1 MNQTDIQRTGLIVVV
16 SSPSGGG
23 KSSLC
28 QRLLKW
34 SANIVRSV
42 SYTTRLPR
50 AGEKHGR
57 DYRFVSVEEFE
68 LRIAAG
74 DFLEYAKYNGH
85 YYGTPRRFVEEQL
98 AAGRDVMLAIEVQGA
113 AQVMQRVRGGSF
125 AYPDAL
131 VTIFLV
137 PPTLELL
144 KRRLRKRG
152 TDSDEAIS
160 KRLAVAA
167 QEMAH
172 WREYDYAIVTGLI
185 DEDVAY
191 AKAILIAEKCKTA
204 RAPKDGK
211 PWQRN
216 ELSF

>member
-1 MNQTDIQRTGLIVVV
+1 MIVV

-28 QRLLKW
+28 QRLLGW

-42 SYTTRLPR
+42 SCTTRPPR
-50 AGEKHGR
+50 DGEQHGR
-57 DYRFVSVEEFE
+57 EYFFVTVEEFKR
-68 LRIAAG
+68 RIAAG
-74 DFLEYAKYNGH
+74 DFLEHAKYNGH
-85 YYGTPRRFVEEQL
+85 YYGTPRRFVEERL
-98 AAGRDVMLAIEVQGA
+98 AAGQDVLLAIEVQGA
-113 AQVMQRVRGGSF
+113 AQVIQRARGSSRKLSGQGF

-144 KRRLRKRG
+144 EQRLRKRG
-152 TDSDEAIS
+152 TDSDEAIR
-160 KRLAVAA
+160 KRLAMAT

-172 WREYDYAIVTGLI
+172 WREYDYAIVTGHM
-185 DEDVAY
+185 DEDFAY
-191 AKAILIAEKCKTA
+191 AKAILIAEKCKAA

-216 ELSF
+216 ELLF